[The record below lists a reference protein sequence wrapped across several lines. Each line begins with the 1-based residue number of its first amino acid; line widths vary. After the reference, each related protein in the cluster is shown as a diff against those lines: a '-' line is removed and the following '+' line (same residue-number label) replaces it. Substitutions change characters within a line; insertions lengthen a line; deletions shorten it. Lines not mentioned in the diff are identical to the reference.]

1 MHLAKIFPAVAF
13 VKRGVVGDEPDGR
26 YAFTFQIFNGVVEQ
40 FARYAPAPMFFFR
53 VNGADIRGEVF
64 SVVKI
69 VCDNAE
75 TSDDVIAVQAEITE
89 FNPLANN
96 GRLIGRLK
104 INRLYTIE

>member
-26 YAFTFQIFNGVVEQ
+26 YSFTFQIFNGAVEQ
-40 FARYAPAPMFFFR
+40 LVRYAPAPMFFFR

-75 TSDDVIAVQAEITE
+75 TSDDVIAVHAEIPTVLR
-89 FNPLANN
+89 FS
-96 GRLIGRLK
+96 GK
-104 INRLYTIE
+104 IIVHAENVSLRGNAPF